1 MQQAVVIITCHTLT
15 LFGLRK
21 GHSNL
26 ELPFR
31 VIPENSDEITQNLVN
46 RMTLEDCGFNTFPKY
61 QFSCEY
67 GFTKILVYHQNL
79 AYFPP
84 IRPSHEYSY
93 FAWFPGTYPKKTHLQ
108 PMTFLPINKFR
119 KSLCSSE

>member
-31 VIPENSDEITQNLVN
+31 VIPEDSVAQDLVN

-61 QFSCEY
+61 QFSCDY
-67 GFTKILVYHQNL
+67 GFTHIRVYHQNL
-79 AYFPP
+79 VYFPP
-84 IRPSHEYSY
+84 IRPSNEYSY
-93 FAWFPGTYPKKTHLQ
+93 FAWFPGNYPKRTNLQ
-108 PMTFLPINKFR
+108 PMSFLPINKFR
-119 KSLCSSE
+119 RLACSSE